1 MVRVHGFRARPSW
14 PSRNDNVNVHSY
26 SAARW
31 PTRKRK
37 VAMTIASASSSSTYR
52 ASDGA
57 AYERFL
63 GRWSRLLAGPFAEF
77 ARPADQGRVLD
88 VGCGTG
94 SLALALAERGAPDRV
109 AGIDIAAPYIAFA
122 RSRPG
127 AAGIGFVVGDACH
140 LPYADNGFAA
150 AMAHFVPN
158 AAQAVREM
166 RRVVRPGG
174 VVAAAVWDFRG
185 GLVFQRLFW
194 DAAAGLDPDAG
205 TARDR
210 LFSGPLA
217 LPDGLPM
224 IWRDAGLAAVE
235 RGSITIRMEYA
246 DFADYWEPLLGGQ
259 GPVGAYVEGLPP
271 ERRRLIEERV
281 RVAFLS
287 GAPDGP
293 RSLTATAW
301 AMRGVVP

>member
-1 MVRVHGFRARPSW
+1 MRGGAVTSTP
-14 PSRNDNVNVHSY
+14 
-26 SAARW
+26 
-31 PTRKRK
+31 
-37 VAMTIASASSSSTYR
+37 SSTYR

-77 ARPADQGRVLD
+77 ARPAAHGRVLD

-94 SLALALAERGAPDRV
+94 SLALALAERGAREQV
-109 AGIDIAAPYIAFA
+109 AAIDIAAPYIAFA

-127 AAGIGFVVGDACH
+127 AAGIGFAVGDACR
-140 LPYADNGFAA
+140 LPYADGSFAA
-150 AMAHFVPN
+150 ALAQLSLNFVPN

-194 DAAAGLDPDAG
+194 DTAAGLDPGAG
-205 TARDR
+205 AARDR

-217 LPDGLPM
+217 LPDGLPAL
-224 IWRDAGLAAVE
+224 WRDTGLAAVE

-259 GPVGAYVEGLPP
+259 GPVGAYVESLPA

-281 RVAFLS
+281 RAAFLS

-301 AMRGVVP
+301 AVRGIVP

>member
-1 MVRVHGFRARPSW
+1 
-14 PSRNDNVNVHSY
+14 
-26 SAARW
+26 
-31 PTRKRK
+31 
-37 VAMTIASASSSSTYR
+37 MTSSSSSTYR

-77 ARPADQGRVLD
+77 ARPTDNGRALD

-109 AGIDIAAPYIAFA
+109 AAIDIAAPYIAFA
-122 RSRPG
+122 RSRP
-127 AAGIGFVVGDACH
+127 ATAGVGFAVGDACR
-140 LPYADNGFAA
+140 LPYPDGSFAA
-150 AMAHFVPN
+150 ALAQLSLNFVPD

-166 RRVVRPGG
+166 RRVVQPRG
-174 VVAAAVWDFRG
+174 VVTAAVWDFRG

-194 DAAAGLDPDAG
+194 DTAAGVDAG
-205 TARDR
+205 AGAARDR
-210 LFSGPLA
+210 LFSAPLA
-217 LPDGLPM
+217 LPDGLPAL
-224 IWRDAGLAAVE
+224 WRGSGLAAVE

-281 RVAFLS
+281 RAAFLS

-301 AMRGVVP
+301 AVRGIVS

>member
-1 MVRVHGFRARPSW
+1 M
-14 PSRNDNVNVHSY
+14 
-26 SAARW
+26 
-31 PTRKRK
+31 
-37 VAMTIASASSSSTYR
+37 ASSSSSTYR
-52 ASDGA
+52 ANDGA

-63 GRWSRLLAGPFAEF
+63 GRWSRRLAGPFAAF
-77 ARPADQGRVLD
+77 ARPADDGRVLD

-94 SLALALAERGAPDRV
+94 SLALELAEGGARDGV

-127 AAGIGFVVGDACH
+127 AAGIGFAVGDACR
-140 LPYADNGFAA
+140 LPYPDGSFAA
-150 AMAHFVPN
+150 ALAQLSLNFVPD
-158 AAQAVREM
+158 AAQAAREM
-166 RRVVRPGG
+166 RRVVRPGC

-194 DAAAGLDPDAG
+194 DTAAGLDPGAG
-205 TARDR
+205 AARDR
-210 LFSGPLA
+210 LFSSSLA
-217 LPDGLPM
+217 LPDGLPVL
-224 IWRDAGLAAVE
+224 WDDAGLAAVE

-259 GPVGAYVEGLPP
+259 GPVGAYVEGLSP
-271 ERRRLIEERV
+271 ERRPLIEDRV
-281 RVAFLS
+281 RAAFLS

-301 AMRGVVP
+301 AVRGIVP

>member
-1 MVRVHGFRARPSW
+1 M
-14 PSRNDNVNVHSY
+14 
-26 SAARW
+26 
-31 PTRKRK
+31 
-37 VAMTIASASSSSTYR
+37 ASASDLSSSTYR

-77 ARPADQGRVLD
+77 ALPADHGRVLD

-94 SLALALAERGAPDRV
+94 SLALALAERRAPERV

-122 RSRPG
+122 RPRPG
-127 AAGIGFVVGDACH
+127 AAGIGFAVGDACH
-140 LPYADNGFAA
+140 LPYADGSFAA
-150 AMAHFVPN
+150 ALAQLSLNFVPN
-158 AAQAVREM
+158 TAQALREM
-166 RRVVRPGG
+166 RRIVRPGG

-194 DAAAGLDPDAG
+194 DTAAGLDPGAG
-205 TARDR
+205 SARDR

-217 LPDGLPM
+217 LPDGLQVL
-224 IWRDAGLAAVE
+224 WHDAGLAAVE
-235 RGSITIRMEYA
+235 RGSITIRMEYV

-259 GPVGAYVEGLPP
+259 GPVGTYVEGLPA
-271 ERRRLIEERV
+271 ERRQLIKERV
-281 RVAFLS
+281 RAAFLS

-301 AMRGVVP
+301 AVRGVVP

>member
-1 MVRVHGFRARPSW
+1 VRGGQVTGTP
-14 PSRNDNVNVHSY
+14 
-26 SAARW
+26 
-31 PTRKRK
+31 
-37 VAMTIASASSSSTYR
+37 SSTYR
-52 ASDGA
+52 ASDGG

-77 ARPADQGRVLD
+77 VRLADHGRALD

-94 SLALALAERGAPDRV
+94 SLALALANRRGQKQV
-109 AGIDIAAPYIAFA
+109 VGLDIATSYIAFA

-127 AAGIGFVVGDACH
+127 TAGIGFAVGDACR
-140 LPYADNGFAA
+140 LPYADGGFTAA
-150 AMAHFVPN
+150 LAQLALNFVPN
-158 AAQAVREM
+158 AAQAAREM
-166 RRVVRPGG
+166 RRVVQPGG

-194 DAAAGLDPDAG
+194 DTAAGLDPGAG
-205 TARDR
+205 AARDR

-217 LPDGLPM
+217 LPDGLPAL
-224 IWRDAGLAAVE
+224 WHDAGLAAVE
-235 RGSITIRMEYA
+235 RSSITIRMEYD

-259 GPVGAYVEGLPP
+259 GPVGAYVEGLPT

-281 RVAFLS
+281 RAAFLS
-287 GAPDGP
+287 GSPDGP

-301 AMRGVVP
+301 AVRGIVP

>member
-1 MVRVHGFRARPSW
+1 
-14 PSRNDNVNVHSY
+14 
-26 SAARW
+26 
-31 PTRKRK
+31 
-37 VAMTIASASSSSTYR
+37 MTNSSTYR

-63 GRWSRLLAGPFAEF
+63 GRWSRLLAGPFAGF
-77 ARPADQGRVLD
+77 ARPADHGSVLD

-94 SLALALAERGAPDRV
+94 SLALALAETRSADRV
-109 AGIDIAAPYIAFA
+109 VGTDIAAPYIAFA
-122 RSRPG
+122 QSRPG
-127 AAGIGFVVGDACH
+127 AAGISFAVGDACS
-140 LPYADNGFAA
+140 LPYSDGRFAA
-150 AMAHFVPN
+150 ALAQLALNFVPD

-174 VVAAAVWDFRG
+174 GVAAAVWDFRG

-194 DAAAGLDPDAG
+194 DTAAGLDPGAG
-205 TARDR
+205 AARDR

-217 LPDGLPM
+217 LPDGLPVL
-224 IWRDAGLAAVE
+224 WRDAGLVAVE

-259 GPVGAYVEGLPP
+259 GPVGAYVEGLPA
-271 ERRRLIEERV
+271 ERRRQIQDRV
-281 RVAFLS
+281 RAAFLS

-301 AMRGVVP
+301 AVRGSVP

>member
-1 MVRVHGFRARPSW
+1 
-14 PSRNDNVNVHSY
+14 
-26 SAARW
+26 
-31 PTRKRK
+31 
-37 VAMTIASASSSSTYR
+37 MTSTPSSTYH

-77 ARPADQGRVLD
+77 ARPADRGRVLD

-94 SLALALAERGAPDRV
+94 SLALTLAEHRAAGQV
-109 AGIDIAAPYIAFA
+109 AGIDISAPYIAFA

-127 AAGIGFVVGDACH
+127 AAGIGFAVGNACR
-140 LPYADNGFAA
+140 LPYADGRFAA
-150 AMAHFVPN
+150 ALAHLSLNFVPD
-158 AAQAVREM
+158 AAQAVREV

-174 VVAAAVWDFRG
+174 VAAAAVWDFRG

-194 DAAAGLDPDAG
+194 DTAAGLDPAAG
-205 TARDR
+205 PARDR

-217 LPDGLPM
+217 LPDGLPVL
-224 IWRDAGLAAVE
+224 WHDAGLAAVE
-235 RGSITIRMEYA
+235 GGSVTIRMEYA

-259 GPVGAYVEGLPP
+259 GPVGAYVEGLPG
-271 ERRRLIEERV
+271 EQRRLIEERV
-281 RVAFLS
+281 RAAFLS

-301 AMRGVVP
+301 VVRGAIP

>member
-1 MVRVHGFRARPSW
+1 VRGGVVTSTPS
-14 PSRNDNVNVHSY
+14 S
-26 SAARW
+26 
-31 PTRKRK
+31 
-37 VAMTIASASSSSTYR
+37 IYR

-63 GRWSRLLAGPFAEF
+63 GRWSRRLAGPFAEF
-77 ARPADQGRVLD
+77 ARPADYSRSLD

-94 SLALALAERGAPDRV
+94 SLAFALAERGAPDRV
-109 AGIDIAAPYIAFA
+109 AAIDIAAPYVAFA
-122 RSRPG
+122 RSNRG
-127 AAGIGFVVGDACH
+127 GAGIGFAVGDACR
-140 LPYADNGFAA
+140 LPYADGSFAA
-150 AMAHFVPN
+150 ALAQLALNFVPD

-166 RRVVRPGG
+166 RRVVRPRG

-194 DAAAGLDPDAG
+194 DTAAGLDPGAG
-205 TARDR
+205 AARDR

-217 LPDGLPM
+217 LPDGLPVL
-224 IWRDAGLAAVE
+224 WRDSGLTAVE
-235 RGSITIRMEYA
+235 RHSITIRMEYA

-271 ERRRLIEERV
+271 ERRWLIEEGV
-281 RVAFLS
+281 RAAFLS

-301 AMRGVVP
+301 AVRGVVP

>member
-1 MVRVHGFRARPSW
+1 MNSPT
-14 PSRNDNVNVHSY
+14 
-26 SAARW
+26 AAPIR
-31 PTRKRK
+31 R
-37 VAMTIASASSSSTYR
+37 SSIYH

-63 GRWSRLLAGPFAEF
+63 GRWSRLLAGPLVKF
-77 ARPADQGRVLD
+77 ARMPADGPVLD

-94 SLALALAERGAPDRV
+94 SLALVLAERRRSRV
-109 AGIDIAAPYIAFA
+109 AAIDIALPYIAFA
-122 RSRPG
+122 RSRRG
-127 AAGIGFVVGDACH
+127 ASGIDFVVADACR
-140 LPYADNGFAA
+140 LPYGDRGFAA
-150 AMAHFVPN
+150 AVAQLSLNFVPD
-158 AAQAVREM
+158 AQLALREM

-194 DAAAGLDPDAG
+194 DTAAGLDPAAG
-205 TARDR
+205 AARDR
-210 LFSGPLA
+210 LFSSPLA

-224 IWRDAGLAAVE
+224 LWREAGLAAVE

-259 GPVGAYVEGLPP
+259 GPVGAYVESLTAEP
-271 ERRRLIEERV
+271 RRQIAERV
-281 RVAFLS
+281 RAAFLS

-301 AMRGVVP
+301 VVRGVVP

>member
-1 MVRVHGFRARPSW
+1 V
-14 PSRNDNVNVHSY
+14 
-26 SAARW
+26 
-31 PTRKRK
+31 T
-37 VAMTIASASSSSTYR
+37 SASSSIYR

-63 GRWSRLLAGPFAEF
+63 GRWSRMLAGPFAEF
-77 ARPADQGRVLD
+77 AQVPSHGRTLD

-94 SLALALAERGAPDRV
+94 SVARFLAQRRAPEQV
-109 AGIDIAAPYIAFA
+109 AGIDIAAPYVAFA
-122 RSRPG
+122 RSRADARG
-127 AAGIGFVVGDACH
+127 VGFTVGDACR
-140 LPYADNGFAA
+140 LPYPDGGFTAA
-150 AMAHFVPN
+150 LAQLSLNFVPD

-194 DAAAGLDPDAG
+194 DTAAGLDPGAG
-205 TARDR
+205 AARDR

-217 LPDGLPM
+217 LPDGLPAL
-224 IWRDAGLAAVE
+224 WREAGLAAVE
-235 RGSITIRMEYA
+235 RASITIRMEYA
-246 DFADYWEPLLGGQ
+246 DFADYWEPLFGGQ
-259 GPVGAYVEGLPP
+259 GPVGAYVENLPP
-271 ERRRLIEERV
+271 DRRRLIEDRV
-281 RVAFLS
+281 RAAFLS

-301 AMRGVVP
+301 SVRGTVPMVPK

>member
-1 MVRVHGFRARPSW
+1 MT
-14 PSRNDNVNVHSY
+14 
-26 SAARW
+26 SA
-31 PTRKRK
+31 
-37 VAMTIASASSSSTYR
+37 SDSSSSTYR

-63 GRWSRLLAGPFAEF
+63 GRWSRRLAGPFAEF
-77 ARPADQGRVLD
+77 ARPADHGRVLD
-88 VGCGTG
+88 VGSGTG
-94 SLALALAERGAPDRV
+94 SLAFALAERGGPDRV
-109 AGIDIAAPYIAFA
+109 AAIDIATPYIAFA

-127 AAGIGFVVGDACH
+127 VAGIGFAVGDACR
-140 LPYADNGFAA
+140 LPYAEGSFAA
-150 AMAHFVPN
+150 ALAQLSLNFVPDATQ
-158 AAQAVREM
+158 AACEM
-166 RRVVRPGG
+166 RRVVQPGG

-194 DAAAGLDPDAG
+194 DTAAGLDPGAG
-205 TARDR
+205 AARDR

-217 LPDGLPM
+217 LPDGLPAL
-224 IWRDAGLAAVE
+224 WSESGLTAVE

-281 RVAFLS
+281 RAAFLS

-301 AMRGVVP
+301 AVRGIVP

>member
-1 MVRVHGFRARPSW
+1 MASKPS
-14 PSRNDNVNVHSY
+14 S
-26 SAARW
+26 
-31 PTRKRK
+31 
-37 VAMTIASASSSSTYR
+37 IYR

-63 GRWSRLLAGPFAEF
+63 GRWSRLLAGPFAQF
-77 ARPADQGRVLD
+77 AQPPGHGRVLD

-94 SLALALAERGAPDRV
+94 SLALALADHRAPNKI
-109 AGIDIAAPYIAFA
+109 AGVDIAAPYIAFA
-122 RSRPG
+122 QSRPG
-127 AAGIGFVVGDACH
+127 GSRIAFAVGDACR
-140 LPYADNGFAA
+140 LPYADGSFTAA
-150 AMAHFVPN
+150 LAQLSLNFVPD
-158 AAQAVREM
+158 AARAVREM
-166 RRVVRPGG
+166 RRVVPPGG

-194 DAAAGLDPDAG
+194 DTAAGLDPGAG
-205 TARDR
+205 AARDR

-217 LPDGLPM
+217 LPDGLAVL
-224 IWRDAGLAAVE
+224 WHDAGLALVE

-259 GPVGAYVEGLPP
+259 GPVGAYVGELPA
-271 ERRRLIEERV
+271 ERRQLIEERV
-281 RVAFLS
+281 RAAFLS

-301 AMRGVVP
+301 AVRGIVP